1 MEFGWTWLG
10 ITAVI
15 VFVGALVNGY
25 RRGFVKEV
33 VSALFVLLS
42 FAIVWVINPYVN
54 DFVRE
59 NTHIYEMIQEKSR
72 EFVASAA
79 GENDNFTDQSQ
90 QDEFVRSMD
99 LPKILQDGITENNTG
114 EAYKHMAVSTF
125 GDYVS
130 GYLANIAV
138 NSLSF
143 VISYIL
149 ATLLIRMITYA
160 LNILA
165 RLPVI
170 RGINKMAGAGVGGI
184 KFILFLWIA
193 MLILTIFCNTEIGQQ
208 GLKLIDDDTVLSFLY
223 DHNIFIKVFTGIF
236 YH

>member
-15 VFVGALVNGY
+15 IFAGALANGY

-33 VSALFVLLS
+33 VSTLFVLLS
-42 FAIVWVINPYVN
+42 FVIVWVINPYVN

-59 NTHIYEMIQEKSR
+59 NTHIYEMIQEKSQ

-79 GENDNFTDQSQ
+79 GESSSSLDQSQ
-90 QDEFVRSMD
+90 QDELVRNMN
-99 LPKILQDGITENNTG
+99 LPRLLQDGIAENNTG

-130 GYLANIAV
+130 GYLANVAV

-170 RGINKMAGAGVGGI
+170 RGINKLAGAGVGGI
-184 KFILFLWIA
+184 KCILFLWIA
-193 MLILTIFCNTEIGQQ
+193 MLILTIFCNTEFGQQ
-208 GLKLIDDDTVLSFLY
+208 GLKLIDDDTILSFLY
-223 DHNIFIKVFTGIF
+223 EHNIFIKAFTGIF